1 MFKILNQLYP
11 FPESNPTKRLLNC
24 VAEGVFIG
32 LFLVI
37 FQPFGGTSWNHPHK
51 ILILAGYGLVA
62 FFCGLMLR
70 FVIPKI
76 IPEFFKEQD
85 WTVGREILKVMAM
98 LLMIAAG
105 NLVYAYKFTGGS
117 FSLENFVLMFLI
129 VALLG
134 FFPIT
139 FGVMANYIYQLKKY
153 STPVVVHKNMDIETM
168 SNPMRLIAENDK
180 DFLEIM
186 PPSLLYI
193 ESSDNYSTVFYEKEN
208 RLEKELIRSSLS
220 RLESQITDKNIV
232 RCHRSFIVNLSQVD
246 KITGN
251 AQGYKFHLNTPNL
264 VVPVARRYSY
274 LVENL
279 R

>member
-1 MFKILNQLYP
+1 MFKILNQPYP
-11 FPESNPTKRLLNC
+11 CSESSVLKRLLSC
-24 VAEGVFIG
+24 IAEGIFIG
-32 LFLVI
+32 LFLII
-37 FQPFGGTSWNHPHK
+37 FQPFGGSAWNHPHK
-51 ILILAGYGLVA
+51 IFILAGYGLIV
-62 FFCGLMLR
+62 FVCGLILR
-70 FVIPKI
+70 FVLPKI
-76 IPEFFKEQD
+76 VPQFFKEQD
-85 WTVGREILKVMAM
+85 WTVGREIIKIMAM
-98 LLMIAAG
+98 MLMIAAG
-105 NLVYAYKFTGGS
+105 NLIYSNLFTGGG

-153 STPVVVHKNMDIETM
+153 STPVVVHKNMDIDIKL
-168 SNPMRLIAENDK
+168 NPIKLIAENEK
-180 DFLEIM
+180 DFLELM
-186 PPSLLYI
+186 PLSLLYI
-193 ESSDNYSTVFYEKEN
+193 ESSDNYSTVFYHKEN

-246 KITGN
+246 KVTGN

-264 VVPVARRYSY
+264 IVPVARKYSH
-274 LVENL
+274 LVEDL